1 MHAVSQS
8 GNCHQCATGGVTDGL
23 AESDSRKPHAS
34 NSIAAANRYLSTV
47 HHQSET
53 GLLRARDIMGLHL
66 YLLEP
71 VQALNGLFERLAPFL
86 KIGKLVKA
94 GSRR

>member
-1 MHAVSQS
+1 MR
-8 GNCHQCATGGVTDGL
+8 NRGVTDGL

-71 VQALNGLFERLAPFL
+71 VQALNGLFERPPPPPFL